1 MSWQPP
7 ESKQVNEADL
17 KKQRRF
23 VIVACVLWL
32 CIVAALLITANRLSS
47 QPGADPGRAWW
58 LWPITLFVFCFGLG
72 IVAVLAGIGGGALF
86 VPLVGGLFPFHIDFV
101 RGAAIFAG
109 LSGALAAGPGLLKQ
123 NYSSIRLA
131 LPLAV
136 VSSCSAILGARI
148 GLRLPTSA
156 IEIALGCAVI
166 LVAVVMLASRRS
178 EDPDPGEQDFVSLM
192 LGMTGSYWSK
202 DLECVRHWN
211 ASRTPVALL
220 LSVVIGLMVGMFG
233 LGAGWA
239 NVPVLNLVMNIPLKV
254 AVGASG
260 LMISMT
266 NTSAAW
272 VYLHRGCVI
281 PLIAVPSMLGLMLGA
296 RLGAKKLKNMKSE
309 TIKKVVVVV
318 LFISGI
324 RMLLRGFGF

>member
-1 MSWQPP
+1 MS
-7 ESKQVNEADL
+7 EADL
-17 KKQRRF
+17 KKQKRL

-32 CIVAALLITANRLSS
+32 CTVSALLIAANLLSS
-47 QPGADPGRAWW
+47 PPGADPGRAWW

-109 LSGALAAGPGLLKQ
+109 LAGALAAGPGLLKQ
-123 NYSSIRLA
+123 NYSSVRLA
-131 LPLAV
+131 LPLAL

-148 GLRLPTSA
+148 GLSLSA
-156 IEIALGCAVI
+156 STIQIALGCAVI
-166 LVAVVMLASRRS
+166 LVAVVMLRRRGS
-178 EDPDPGEQDFVSLM
+178 EDPELEEQDFLSTM
-192 LGMTGSYWSK
+192 LGMTGSYWSE
-202 DLECVRHWN
+202 DLKCVRHWN
-211 ASRTPVALL
+211 AKRTPLALL
-220 LSVVIGLMVGMFG
+220 LSAGIGLMVGMFG

-239 NVPVLNLVMNIPLKV
+239 NVPLLSVVMNIPLKV
-254 AVGASG
+254 AVGTSG

-296 RLGAKKLKNMKSE
+296 RLGAKKLKHLKSE
-309 TIKKVVVVV
+309 TIRRIVVVV

-324 RMLLRGFGF
+324 RMLLRGFGI